1 MKLKLTPQRSD
12 IVVKYSAAGSI
23 LTVNVDGASDTFDFS
38 VMNEGDLASDFQ
50 TSLGYNPL
58 ISATVE
64 DGELTILA
72 IKTYGI
78 DAGDRER
85 ENSEV
90 IL

>member
-12 IVVKYSAAGSI
+12 IAVEYSSDGSV
-23 LTVNVDGASDTFDFS
+23 LTVKVDGASDTFDFS
-38 VMNEGDLASDFQ
+38 EMNEGDFAYDFQ

-90 IL
+90 TL